1 MNIKIKKTLKNLDLL
16 ITQRLLKKN
25 KFFVLFFK
33 SNKQNLKIKDIY
45 FFRKNKYP
53 LILLTFTEFNS
64 LLMFSKINKK
74 NIVLINLSN
83 FIYKSYNTLIKYL
96 DFQKF
101 FLFLFNKNLIFIKQ
115 LKILNL
121 HTLSSFKIFN
131 FVLTNKQN

>member
-1 MNIKIKKTLKNLDLL
+1 MKNLDLL

-33 SNKQNLKIKDIY
+33 SNKQNLKLKDIY

-64 LLMFSKINKK
+64 LFMFSKINKK

>member
-1 MNIKIKKTLKNLDLL
+1 MKNLDLL

-25 KFFVLFFK
+25 KFFVLFYK
-33 SNKQNLKIKDIY
+33 SNKQNLKSKDIY

-53 LILLTFTEFNS
+53 LILITFTEFNS
-64 LLMFSKINKK
+64 LLIFSKNNKK
-74 NIVLINLSN
+74 NIVLINISN

-101 FLFLFNKNLIFIKQ
+101 FIFLFNKNLIFIKQ
-115 LKILNL
+115 LKIFNLN
-121 HTLSSFKIFN
+121 TLSIFKNFN

>member
-1 MNIKIKKTLKNLDLL
+1 MKNLDLL

-25 KFFVLFFK
+25 KFFVLFYK
-33 SNKQNLKIKDIY
+33 SNKQNLKSKDIY

-53 LILLTFTEFNS
+53 LILITFTEFNS
-64 LLMFSKINKK
+64 LLIFSKNNKK
-74 NIVLINLSN
+74 NIVLINISN

-101 FLFLFNKNLIFIKQ
+101 FIFLFNKNLIFIKQ
-115 LKILNL
+115 LKIFNLN
-121 HTLSSFKIFN
+121 TLSSFKNFN